1 MLGTARIVRADRGTE
16 NVKVEILQKFFRAD
30 GRDSF
35 AAEKSFMYGKSTTN
49 QVKLISVAWYLY
61 TGEITIT

>member
-30 GRDSF
+30 GQDSF
-35 AAEKSFMYGKSTTN
+35 AGEKSFMYGKSTTN
-49 QVKLISVAWYLY
+49 QVKPISVA
-61 TGEITIT
+61 